1 VRRVDRTMRL
11 LYRPSDFVV
20 LVGGGGGI
28 NLGESDDRD
37 EEDYCSECGES
48 ETNSLIRLSS
58 AKTKVGRRLITL
70 LSSSPTTRGNDESS
84 IIKNLVNNKMRKAAA
99 VDVDVEQCGWFWAGV
114 REVIIIRLSW
124 KWKK

>member
-1 VRRVDRTMRL
+1 VRRVDRIMRL

-20 LVGGGGGI
+20 LVGGGI
-28 NLGESDDRD
+28 FGESVDRD

-70 LSSSPTTRGNDESS
+70 LSSSPTTRRNDESS
-84 IIKNLVNNKMRKAAA
+84 IIKTSVNNKMRKAAA